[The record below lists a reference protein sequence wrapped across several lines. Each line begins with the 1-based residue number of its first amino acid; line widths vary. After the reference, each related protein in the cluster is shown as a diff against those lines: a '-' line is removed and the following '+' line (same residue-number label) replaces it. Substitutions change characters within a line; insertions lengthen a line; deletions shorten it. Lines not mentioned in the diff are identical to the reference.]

1 MAINDV
7 SRVSSTTNGDAE
19 RFIPQVSRELRKQMG
34 RYRALAAFQA
44 LADGGGGE
52 KRIGNQ
58 ILTAFEQFPH
68 IINPKVTIAASIGDT
83 TLNLTE
89 TRFLVRG
96 TLIHDPLSG
105 KTIRVTADP
114 SPIDGGVVSVTALES
129 AIPVGTTVISGPQN
143 APEGWLRPS
152 PVSRSVEHFREAV
165 GTYMW
170 SFADTMHSKHY
181 DQYYGDEE
189 ARLMADGTNEFNRAL
204 NVLLYTSEFRDGTP
218 TGANDGNTQFRGL
231 IQRGEAN
238 KHAVNGVLRMGE
250 LYDILYPSY
259 RNRATEAS
267 PPFRIFC
274 SQRLINESSLAF
286 ITHPGL
292 QTRPGDNTLG
302 SRVPSLI
309 TPMDID
315 LRFLPDCFF
324 DESPEYQNMV
334 LMVNLSEIKPLGFG
348 LDLKLG
354 PTAEH
359 PEGIA
364 DRGTGVRQWMML
376 RAMGLRSMTQYWSVI
391 KLLNVTRITD

>member
-1 MAINDV
+1 
-7 SRVSSTTNGDAE
+7 
-19 RFIPQVSRELRKQMG
+19 MG
-34 RYRALAAFQA
+34 QFKALAAFQA

-68 IINPKVTIAASIGDT
+68 IINPKVTVAASIGDT
-83 TLNLTE
+83 VLNLTE

-96 TLIHDPLSG
+96 TLIHDPMSG

-129 AIPVGTTVISGPQN
+129 AIPVGTTVLAGPQN
-143 APEGWLRPS
+143 AQEGWLRPS
-152 PVSRSVEHFREAV
+152 PVQRSIEHFREAV
-165 GTYMW
+165 GTYMH
-170 SFADTMHSKHY
+170 SFAQTMHSKHY
-181 DQYYGDEE
+181 DQYTGDEE
-189 ARLMADGTNEFNRAL
+189 ARLLEDGTNEFNRAL
-204 NVLLYTSEFRDGTP
+204 NGLLYTSQFRDGTP

-238 KHAVNGVLRMGE
+238 KHAVNGPLRMGE
-250 LYDILYPSY
+250 LYEILLPSY
-259 RNRATEAS
+259 LNRATEAS
-267 PPFRIFC
+267 PAFRIFC
-274 SQRLINESSLAF
+274 SWRLILSSSLAF

-302 SRVPSLI
+302 SKIPELI
-309 TPMDID
+309 NPMGVD
-315 LRFLPDCFF
+315 LKFLPDSFF
-324 DESPEYQNMV
+324 EELPEYKNMV
-334 LMVNLSEIKPLGFG
+334 LLVNLSEIKPLGFG

-376 RAMGLRSMTQYWSVI
+376 RALGLRSMTQYWGVI
-391 KLLNVTRITD
+391 KMLGVTEITL